1 MTLDSAQDPALTAAA
16 DLAADPG
23 NPAEGTVEGT
33 VDGTAA
39 STGDS
44 DSTDKSDTA
53 DSSDTATELAIQTR
67 NFSIRNRRRTVIGG
81 INLDLPIGAL
91 LLVSGRF
98 ASGKTALLLAL
109 AGRLRGFAGTATV
122 LGHPLRGGGG
132 QVRHLSALAET
143 PIVNRLDDDLT
154 VERQLAAA
162 LVLRQP
168 WWKPVVSH
176 KAVVLCLIRVN
187 EVLRLVDA
195 RAGALLGSGTAGLPR
210 LTGTDRIADL
220 QPLDR
225 AALGVVVALIGRPRL
240 LIVDDVDTLRDTDD
254 RTRVWAAL
262 LTLRMAGWH
271 DLTIA
276 ASGQDP
282 KELLEILDGIGGEP
296 APARPVYLLDL
307 DSDERTV
314 TALTGKA

>member
-1 MTLDSAQDPALTAAA
+1 MTLDSARE
-16 DLAADPG
+16 PG
-23 NPAEGTVEGT
+23 
-33 VDGTAA
+33 D
-39 STGDS
+39 
-44 DSTDKSDTA
+44 
-53 DSSDTATELAIQTR
+53 LAIQTS
-67 NFSIRNRRRTVIGG
+67 NFSIRSGRQTVIGDVT
-81 INLDLPIGAL
+81 LDIPVGAL
-91 LLVSGRF
+91 FVVSGRF

-122 LGHPLRGGGG
+122 FGHPLRSGGG

-168 WWKPVVSH
+168 WYKPLVSH
-176 KAVVLCLIRVN
+176 KTVALCLIRVN
-187 EVLRLVDA
+187 ALLRQVDA
-195 RAGALLGSGTAGLPR
+195 RAGDILERTAAGLPR
-210 LTGTDRIADL
+210 LIATDRIVNL

-225 AALGVVVALIGRPRL
+225 AVLGVVVALIGRPRL

-254 RTRVWAAL
+254 RTRAWAAL
-262 LTLRMAGWH
+262 LTLRTAGWH

-282 KELLEILDGIGGEP
+282 RELLEILERVGDDVQP
-296 APARPVYLLDL
+296 APTRPVCLLDL
-307 DSDERTV
+307 DSAQPT
-314 TALTGKA
+314 LTTLTRKA

>member
-1 MTLDSAQDPALTAAA
+1 MTLDSAQDPALTF
-16 DLAADPG
+16 AADPAADTAAT
-23 NPAEGTVEGT
+23 PAEDT
-33 VDGTAA
+33 VDGRAAGTAA
-39 STGDS
+39 GTGDS
-44 DSTDKSDTA
+44 GSTGTSDA
-53 DSSDTATELAIQTR
+53 ATELAIQAR
-67 NFSIRNRRRTVIGG
+67 NFSIRNGRHTVIGG
-81 INLDLPIGAL
+81 ISLDLPIGAL
-91 LLVSGRF
+91 LVISGRF

-122 LGHPLRGGGG
+122 FGHPLRGGGG
-132 QVRHLSALAET
+132 HIRHLSAMAET

-162 LVLRQP
+162 LVLRRP
-168 WWKPVVSH
+168 WWKPVVGR
-176 KAVVLCLIRVN
+176 KTVVLCLIRVN

-195 RAGALLGSGTAGLPR
+195 RAGALLGSTTAGLPG

-225 AALGVVVALIGRPRL
+225 AVLGVTVALIGRPRL

-254 RTRVWAAL
+254 RTRAWAAL
-262 LTLRMAGWH
+262 LALRMAGWH

-282 KELLEILDGIGGEP
+282 KELLEILHRISAADP
-296 APARPVYLLDL
+296 ALARPVYQLDL
-307 DSDERTV
+307 DSDARIA

>member
-1 MTLDSAQDPALTAAA
+1 MTPDSAHHPALTSAVDSVAS
-16 DLAADPG
+16 PG
-23 NPAEGTVEGT
+23 GGPDQSSAE
-33 VDGTAA
+33 
-39 STGDS
+39 
-44 DSTDKSDTA
+44 
-53 DSSDTATELAIQTR
+53 SSQDLAIQTR
-67 NFSIRNRRRTVIGG
+67 NFNIRNRRRTVIGG
-81 INLDLPIGAL
+81 ITLDLPIGAL
-91 LLVSGRF
+91 LVVSGRF

-109 AGRLRGFAGTATV
+109 AGRLRGFAGTATMF
-122 LGHPLRGGGG
+122 GHPLRGGGG
-132 QVRHLSALAET
+132 QIRHLSALAET
-143 PIVNRLDDDLT
+143 PIVNRLDGDLT

-176 KAVVLCLIRVN
+176 KAVALCLIRVN

-195 RAGALLGSGTAGLPR
+195 RAGALLGSGTVGLPR
-210 LTGTDRIADL
+210 LTGTKRIADL

-225 AALGVVVALIGRPRL
+225 AVLGVVVALIGRPRL

-254 RTRVWAAL
+254 RTRAWAAL
-262 LTLRMAGWH
+262 LALRMAGWH

-282 KELLEILDGIGGEP
+282 KELLAILDRIGAVQP

>member
-1 MTLDSAQDPALTAAA
+1 MTLDSASTPAI
-16 DLAADPG
+16 
-23 NPAEGTVEGT
+23 
-33 VDGTAA
+33 
-39 STGDS
+39 
-44 DSTDKSDTA
+44 DSTEIA
-53 DSSDTATELAIQTR
+53 LAIR
-67 NFSIRNRRRTVIGG
+67 ASNFTIRNGRQTVIGAT
-81 INLDLPIGAL
+81 NLAIPVGAL
-91 LLVSGRF
+91 FVVSGRF

-122 LGHPLRGGGG
+122 FGHPLRQSGG

-154 VERQLAAA
+154 VERQIAAA

-168 WWKPVVSH
+168 WWKPLVSQ
-176 KAVVLCLIRVN
+176 KTVALCLVRVN
-187 EVLRLVDA
+187 ALLRQVDA
-195 RAGALLGSGTAGLPR
+195 RAGEILEQRHAGLPR
-210 LTGTDRIADL
+210 LTGTDRIVDL

-225 AALGVVVALIGRPRL
+225 AVLGVVLALIGRPRL

-254 RTRVWAAL
+254 RTRAWAAL
-262 LTLRMAGWH
+262 LVLRMAGWH

-282 KELLEILDGIGGEP
+282 KELVEILERVGADVHP

-307 DSDERTV
+307 DSADRTL
-314 TALTGKA
+314 TARTLTASTRKA